1 MMQKRSSYHF
11 KNSIVKE
18 GKQTKET
25 IQLLLVGNPNAGKS
39 TVFNEL
45 TGLNQQ
51 VGNFPGVTVEKKT
64 GNISLT
70 PTLKAHVIDLPGT
83 YSLSPRSEDERVT
96 YDYLSLDKSNGKREI
111 IVVVADASNLRRSL
125 LLCSQLLD
133 LDKSVILGLNMMD
146 VVEQNQESININ
158 KLSKELGLP
167 VIPMNARIG
176 KGIKELKQAIIDFK
190 KVKRKPFISIINGEK
205 DIDNALRRNQRIKEI
220 LKATITSKG
229 DKEASKLTRKIDQIL
244 THRIGGYFIFL
255 SILFLIFQAVFSW
268 SEYPMTMIEEGFL
281 YFGNWISEILPKSVL
296 TDLLIDGVIA
306 GLGGIIIFI
315 PQIAA
320 LFAFIAILEDTGY
333 LSRIS
338 FMMDGLLKRF
348 GLNGR
353 SIIPLLSGAACAV
366 PAIMSARTI
375 SNKKERLLTIFITPL
390 ISCSARIPVY
400 TLLIAL
406 IIPSQAKLGIFNLQG
421 IVMMALYLLG
431 FIAAIGT
438 SWVMKT
444 FIRTNESSHFIME
457 MPIYRAPR
465 WKNVGLTIVN
475 KVKVFLFEAGKIIIA
490 ISIILWVMS
499 SYGPRDSFERIERKY
514 EKGLLE
520 PNINNET
527 MAEQLASEKLQA
539 SYAGQLG
546 KFIEPAIRPLGFDWK
561 IGISIITSFAA
572 REVFVGTMA
581 TIYSVGDA
589 DNTTSL
595 KEKMN
600 NAKDPRTGK
609 KIYTKAT
616 GYSLLIFY
624 AFALQCMA
632 TVAIVAKETNSW
644 KWPIIQIVYMG
655 TLAYLASFLTF
666 QYFS

>member
-1 MMQKRSSYHF
+1 MGLENVGSKKKKIR
-11 KNSIVKE
+11 
-18 GKQTKET
+18 
-25 IQLLLVGNPNAGKS
+25 LLLVGNPNAGKS
-39 TVFNEL
+39 SLFNEL

-51 VGNFPGVTVEKKT
+51 VGNFPGVTVEKKS
-64 GNISLT
+64 GKAKISDNLT
-70 PTLKAHVIDLPGT
+70 AEVIDLPGT

-96 YDYLSLDKSNGKREI
+96 FDFLNEKRADNKEEI
-111 IVVVADASNLRRSL
+111 IVVIADASNLRRNL
-125 LLCSQLLD
+125 LLCSQLID
-133 LDKSVILGLNMMD
+133 LNLPVVLALNMMD
-146 VVEQNQESININ
+146 IVQKN
-158 KLSKELGLP
+158 KQTIDVDYLSKTLSIP
-167 VIPMNARIG
+167 VVPMNARIG
-176 KGIKELKQAIIDFK
+176 KGVQELKDSISQF
-190 KVKRKPFISIINGEK
+190 VLEERPPFISIIEGEK
-205 DIDNALRRNQRIKEI
+205 PIDNAQRRNQRIREI
-220 LKATITSKG
+220 VAKAVTTEG
-229 DKEASKLTRKIDQIL
+229 DMKVNNLTRRLDAIL
-244 THRIGGYFIFL
+244 THKIWGYVIFL
-255 SILFLIFQAVFSW
+255 FILFLIFQAVFSW
-268 SEYPMTMIEEGFL
+268 SEFPMQMIEDGFL
-281 YFGNWISEILPKSVL
+281 FFGNWVAESLPQGVL
-296 TDLLIDGVIA
+296 NDLLVDGIIA

-320 LFAFIAILEDTGY
+320 LFAFISILEDTGY

-338 FMMDGLLKRF
+338 FMMDGLLKKF

-400 TLLIAL
+400 TLIIAL
-406 IIPSQAKLGIFNLQG
+406 IIPSNASIWIFNLQG

-438 SWVMKT
+438 SFFMK
-444 FIRTNESSHFIME
+444 FFVKTNESSHFIME

-465 WKNVGLTIVN
+465 WKNVGYTIVN

-490 ISIILWVMS
+490 ISIILWILS
-499 SYGPRDSFERIERKY
+499 SYGPGDSFEKIDQKY
-514 EKGLLE
+514 ESGLLE

-527 MAEQLASEKLQA
+527 MEEQRASSKLQA

-600 NAKDPRTGK
+600 QAKDPITGEK
-609 KIYTKAT
+609 VYSKAT

-632 TVAIVAKETNSW
+632 TVAIVARETASW
-644 KWPIIQIVYMG
+644 KWPLIQVIYMG
-655 TLAYLASFLTF
+655 ALAYFASLIT
-666 QYFS
+666 YNIFS

>member
-1 MMQKRSSYHF
+1 M
-11 KNSIVKE
+11 
-18 GKQTKET
+18 GKGDQVKET
-25 IQLLLVGNPNAGKS
+25 IQILLVGNPNAGKS

-51 VGNFPGVTVEKKT
+51 IGNFPGVTVEKKT
-64 GNISLT
+64 GKINLT
-70 PTLKAHVIDLPGT
+70 TTLRAEVIDLPGT

-96 YDYLSLDKSNGKREI
+96 FDYLSSNKSEGKREI

-125 LLCSQLLD
+125 LLCSQLMD

-146 VVEQNQESININ
+146 VVEQNQQEIDVNQ
-158 KLSKELGLP
+158 LSRALNLP
-167 VIPMNARIG
+167 IIPMNARIG
-176 KGIKELKQAIIDFK
+176 KGIKELKQAIINFK
-190 KVKRKPFISIINGEK
+190 EEKRSQFISLLDGEK
-205 DIDNALRRNQRIKEI
+205 DVDNALRRNQRIKEI
-220 LKATITSKG
+220 LAKTVTNKGYKKASN
-229 DKEASKLTRKIDQIL
+229 LTRKIDQIL
-244 THRIGGYFIFL
+244 THKIGGYLIFL
-255 SILFLIFQAVFSW
+255 TILFLIFQAVFSW
-268 SEYPMTMIEEGFL
+268 SEYPMQMIEEGFL
-281 YFGNWISEILPKSVL
+281 YFGNWVSEILPDSIL
-296 TDLLIDGVIA
+296 TDLLVNGIIA

-406 IIPSQAKLGIFNLQG
+406 VIPIEAKLGIFNLQG
-421 IVMMALYLLG
+421 IVMMGLYLLG

-438 SWVMKT
+438 SWVMKLFVKT
-444 FIRTNESSHFIME
+444 TESSHFIME
-457 MPIYRAPR
+457 MPIYRSPR

-499 SYGPRDSFERIERKY
+499 SYGPGDSFEKIEQKY

-539 SYAGQLG
+539 SYAGRLG

-600 NAKDPRTGK
+600 NAKDPRTGEK
-609 KIYTKAT
+609 VYTKAT

-632 TVAIVAKETNSW
+632 TVAIVAKETTSW
-644 KWPIIQIVYMG
+644 KWPVIQIVYMG
-655 TLAYLASFLTF
+655 ALAYLASFLTYQF
-666 QYFS
+666 FS

>member
-1 MMQKRSSYHF
+1 MGKDS
-11 KNSIVKE
+11 KNQSEK
-18 GKQTKET
+18 KLR
-25 IQLLLVGNPNAGKS
+25 LLLVGNPNAGKS
-39 TVFNEL
+39 SLFNEL
-45 TGLNQQ
+45 TGLKQQ
-51 VGNFPGVTVEKKT
+51 IGNFPGVTVDKKSGIT
-64 GNISLT
+64 KLPNG
-70 PTLKAHVIDLPGT
+70 KQAEVVDLPGT

-96 YDYLSLDKSNGKREI
+96 FDYLQRERDDSEEI
-111 IVVVADASNLRRSL
+111 IVVIADASNLRRNL

-133 LDKSVILGLNMMD
+133 MDKSVILALNMMD
-146 VVEQNQESININ
+146 IVQQNNQEIDVKYLSNELNI
-158 KLSKELGLP
+158 P
-167 VIPMNARIG
+167 VVPMNARIG
-176 KGIKELKQAIIDFK
+176 KGVAELKEEIVLFSK
-190 KVKRKPFISIINGEK
+190 KERVPFINLIEGEEPIN
-205 DIDNALRRNQRIKEI
+205 NAHRRNARIKEI
-220 LKATITSKG
+220 VAKAVK
-229 DKEASKLTRKIDQIL
+229 KEGENTVNNLTRKLDKIL
-244 THRIGGYFIFL
+244 THKVWGFVIFL
-255 SILFLIFQAVFSW
+255 FILFLIFQAVFSW
-268 SEYPMTMIEEGFL
+268 SEFPMQMIENGFL
-281 YFGNWISEILPKSVL
+281 FFGNWVSEALPAGIFN
-296 TDLLIDGVIA
+296 DLLVDGIIA

-320 LFAFIAILEDTGY
+320 LFAFISILEDTGY

-338 FMMDGLLKRF
+338 FMLDGILKKF

-400 TLLIAL
+400 TLIIAL
-406 IIPSQAKLGIFNLQG
+406 IIPADASIGIFNLQG
-421 IVMMALYLLG
+421 IVMMALYLIG
-431 FIAAIGT
+431 FLAAIGT
-438 SWVMKT
+438 SFFMKFLVKT
-444 FIRTNESSHFIME
+444 DESSHFIME

-465 WKNVGLTIVN
+465 WKNVGYTIIN

-490 ISIILWVMS
+490 ISIILWILS
-499 SYGPRDSFERIERKY
+499 SYGPGDSFEKIEQKY
-514 EKGLLE
+514 QSGQLK

-527 MAEQLASEKLQA
+527 MAEQMASEKLQA
-539 SYAGQLG
+539 SYAGRLG

-595 KEKMN
+595 KEKMRQ
-600 NAKDPRTGK
+600 AKDPKTGEK
-609 KIYTKAT
+609 VYTKAT

-632 TVAIVAKETNSW
+632 TVAIVAKETASY
-644 KWPIIQIVYMG
+644 KWPIIQILYMG
-655 TLAYLASFLTF
+655 ALAYVASLITY
-666 QYFS
+666 QLFS